1 MTLRDPDEVGIDG
14 PDVPPLVLLHEQ
26 AYRPVEPH
34 LWARRQE
41 LRAERWVAEYED
53 GRRKHLD
60 PGLCGE
66 LALVDLLEEPDAFG
80 RDVRFETGDR
90 LVERKCA
97 LHLDDAVAADR
108 LRRCGERCGES
119 GSDDGGGQE
128 PQDADMHRNLLPRL
142 RFGGKPFGS
151 ALPRR
156 ADLHDG

>member
-26 AYRPVEPH
+26 AYRPVEPG

-41 LRAERWVAEYED
+41 LRAERWVAEDEQR
-53 GRRKHLD
+53 RRKHRD

-66 LALVDLLEEPDAFG
+66 LALIDLLEEPDAFG

-108 LRRCGERCGES
+108 LRRCRERCGEF

-128 PQDADMHRNLLPRL
+128 RQAAEVHRTLIPWWWIGGRRL
-142 RFGGKPFGS
+142 CWARQ
-151 ALPRR
+151 
-156 ADLHDG
+156 